1 MTPSTGC
8 PVLQI
13 RVTMYVSSN
22 EVDVGERDP
31 LLERTHTTQVYPLVT
46 TVQVYG
52 VDKGCIRRDPAWTRL
67 LWSVL
72 HEEAVMSARTDS
84 DESNTPKDRPRMR
97 TRLTRLT
104 TEQVLAT
111 ALEIVD
117 RESVDALSMRRLA
130 QALDRDAMSVY
141 RYAENKAAL
150 LDGVVELV
158 LRELVIDPDA
168 QDWTQEL
175 RLLAHRYRDLAL
187 AHPNVV
193 PLLVTRPLATP
204 LGLRPLGTLRPLE
217 DFLELL
223 IRAGFSPPIALR
235 SYRLFFG
242 FLQGHILDELQEL
255 IEDPEESE
263 DVLRLGLH
271 RLPRSK
277 FPRLRS
283 LASELADY
291 DGAQLLDEGL
301 DVTIGGLETLF
312 QTTTSATGT

>member
-1 MTPSTGC
+1 M
-8 PVLQI
+8 
-13 RVTMYVSSN
+13 
-22 EVDVGERDP
+22 DP
-31 LLERTHTTQVYPLVT
+31 R
-46 TVQVYG
+46 
-52 VDKGCIRRDPAWTRL
+52 A
-67 LWSVL
+67 
-72 HEEAVMSARTDS
+72 DS
-84 DESNTPKDRPRMR
+84 DEPNTTKGRPRMR

-104 TEQVLAT
+104 TEQVLAA

-117 RESVDALSMRRLA
+117 REGVDALSMRRLA
-130 QALDRDAMSVY
+130 QALDRDAMSLY

-158 LRELVIDPDA
+158 LRDLVIDPDA
-168 QDWTQEL
+168 HDWTQEL

-187 AHPNVV
+187 EHPNVV

-223 IRAGFSPPIALR
+223 IRAGFSPPNALR

-255 IEDPEESE
+255 IEDPDESE

-271 RLPRSK
+271 RLPRSR

-312 QTTTSATGT
+312 QATAPATGT